1 MILILFP
8 LLIFASSVK
17 HLDEENFDDEME
29 NGLWFIKFYAPW
41 CYHCKQ
47 LTPTWDSLAENNQNL
62 NIGRV
67 NCDESPAICQQF
79 GVRMY
84 PSILAIRNS
93 EVAEKNSGIRN
104 YYFLTF
110 WMYRCIYL
118 TAFQWYFL
126 LAVALLSVFGYLIYL
141 IVSDPL
147 PESIDS
153 RKIK

>member
-1 MILILFP
+1 MSNEVGMAYLDIGKGLGACFWGYYCRNILSL
-8 LLIFASSVK
+8 
-17 HLDEENFDDEME
+17 
-29 NGLWFIKFYAPW
+29 

-47 LTPTWDSLAENNQNL
+47 LTPTWDSLAENNENL

-118 TAFQWYFL
+118 TALQWYLL
-126 LAVALLSVFGYLIYL
+126 LAGAVLSVFGYLIYL
-141 IVSDPL
+141 IVCDPL

-153 RKIK
+153 KKIK